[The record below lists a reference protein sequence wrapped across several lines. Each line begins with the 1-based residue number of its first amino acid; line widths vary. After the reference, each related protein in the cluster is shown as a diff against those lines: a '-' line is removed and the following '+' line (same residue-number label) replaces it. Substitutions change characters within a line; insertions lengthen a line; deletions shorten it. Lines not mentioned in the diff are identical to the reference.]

1 VYFFRPSPVF
11 LNSYIPLSIM
21 TDRHY
26 ETTQESISTDP
37 APMFDLWSK
46 SVEPACGSW
55 HSVQMQKPIQ
65 LISAN
70 LLSLFRSWVDQRIG
84 CRRYRYEARFLG
96 VALAPPFFAKKLPAS
111 SPSFA
116 VYKSLTSLLNN
127 LLCTMLFYRQ
137 SLTPIN
143 TLTQSATHSLIG
155 LACSRRVYN
164 SAVLI

>member
-1 VYFFRPSPVF
+1 MRQPKNQSQPIRRRCSICGRNLSSPSAAAGIVYRITRVAS
-11 LNSYIPLSIM
+11 L
-21 TDRHY
+21 
-26 ETTQESISTDP
+26 
-37 APMFDLWSK
+37 
-46 SVEPACGSW
+46 
-55 HSVQMQKPIQ
+55 MQKPIQ